1 MVEVGAQRI
10 VGLALIL
17 YSRQESETRQ
27 SSNGHI
33 LVLFNAFSAS
43 IFGCKTQELPTK
55 NDAMRKGMMKQ

>member
-1 MVEVGAQRI
+1 MVGAQRI

-33 LVLFNAFSAS
+33 LVLFNTFSAS
-43 IFGCKTQELPTK
+43 IFGCKTQELLLGLFK
-55 NDAMRKGMMKQ
+55 AS

>member
-1 MVEVGAQRI
+1 MVGAQRI
-10 VGLALIL
+10 VGLAFIL

-27 SSNGHI
+27 SGNGHI